1 MGVTARIAENAP
13 SIFRATTSS
22 SQIKDGK
29 IVDILV
35 LGEMLSTKKWRSD
48 LLTLNR
54 TTKLPLGFRSNAGVD
69 QQ

>member
-1 MGVTARIAENAP
+1 MGVTARIAEDVP
-13 SIFRATTSS
+13 SIFKATTSS

-35 LGEMLSTKKWRSD
+35 LREMLNTKKWRSD
-48 LLTLNR
+48 LLTLNK
-54 TTKLPLGFRSNAGVD
+54 TTKLPRSNASVD